1 MVRSRFDSEL
11 EQLNV
16 ELIKMGALCEEAIT
30 ASVSALRQYNRSL
43 VQVVFEKDNE
53 IDRMERDIEAFCMR
67 LLLQQQPVARDL
79 RTISSALKMISD
91 MERIGDQAGDIAE
104 IMATLGEHDTKS
116 KLHIQDMATAT
127 VKMVT
132 DAVESFVKKD
142 LELARSVMQ
151 YDDVVDGLFDKVKED
166 LIGLIGENRENGEF
180 CVDLLM
186 IAKYLERIGDHAT
199 NIAEWVEFSIT
210 GQHVVAEEERT

>member
-1 MVRSRFDSEL
+1 MVRSRFDAQL

-30 ASVSALRQYNRSL
+30 ASVSALMKYDRTV
-43 VQVVFEKDNE
+43 VQMVFEKDNE
-53 IDRMERDIEAFCMR
+53 IDHMERDIETFCMR

-91 MERIGDQAGDIAE
+91 MERIGDQAG
-104 IMATLGEHDTKS
+104 
-116 KLHIQDMATAT
+116 HIQEMARAT

-142 LELARSVMQ
+142 LTLARSVMQ
-151 YDDVVDGLFDKVKED
+151 YDDVVDGLFDKVKEE
-166 LIGLIGENRENGEF
+166 LIRLILENRENGEF
-180 CVDLLM
+180 CIDLLM

-210 GQHVVAEEERT
+210 GQHVIAEEERA